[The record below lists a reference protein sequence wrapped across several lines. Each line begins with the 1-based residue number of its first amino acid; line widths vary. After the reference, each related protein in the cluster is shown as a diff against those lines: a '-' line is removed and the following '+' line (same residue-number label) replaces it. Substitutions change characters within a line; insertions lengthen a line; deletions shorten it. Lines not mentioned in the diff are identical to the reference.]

1 MTLSENLRL
10 GMTALLAQKLRSFL
24 TMLGIIFGVG
34 AVVAMQSIGAGAR
47 KEMLDAIRMLGVNNI
62 IIQATELSGEERRVS
77 LTKNPKQLFE
87 GDVLALR
94 STLSTISQVVPLRRR
109 EATTRLPADTRVNLV
124 GTTPEYMDL
133 LNLDVVEGRF
143 LHATDFDEKQ
153 PVTVI
158 TDFLKR
164 ELFPLEPAVG
174 KRLKVQ
180 SAWFTVV
187 GVVRVPEGTS
197 NMGGFEIP
205 SMERDVYLPLSAMET
220 RFPHES
226 QRSPLQSIIVQA
238 ENEDQVRAMAVA
250 IERILARR
258 HRNTADFDV
267 IVPVELLKQSQQT
280 QRIFNIV
287 MGAIASISLLVGGI
301 GIMNIMLSNV
311 LERTREIGVRRAV
324 GATRRNVVSQFLL
337 EAMLLSVLG
346 GLIGVILGGLMAW
359 AITLY
364 AGWTTVVGLWAIL
377 LAFGVSAGVGI
388 LFGWWPAKKAADMNV
403 INAIRY
409 E

>member
-1 MTLSENLRL
+1 
-10 GMTALLAQKLRSFL
+10 
-24 TMLGIIFGVG
+24 
-34 AVVAMQSIGAGAR
+34 
-47 KEMLDAIRMLGVNNI
+47 
-62 IIQATELSGEERRVS
+62 
-77 LTKNPKQLFE
+77 
-87 GDVLALR
+87 
-94 STLSTISQVVPLRRR
+94 
-109 EATTRLPADTRVNLV
+109 
-124 GTTPEYMDL
+124 
-133 LNLDVVEGRF
+133 
-143 LHATDFDEKQ
+143 
-153 PVTVI
+153 
-158 TDFLKR
+158 
-164 ELFPLEPAVG
+164 
-174 KRLKVQ
+174 
-180 SAWFTVV
+180 
-187 GVVRVPEGTS
+187 
-197 NMGGFEIP
+197 MGGFEIP

-403 INAIRY
+403 INLSLIHI
-409 E
+409 